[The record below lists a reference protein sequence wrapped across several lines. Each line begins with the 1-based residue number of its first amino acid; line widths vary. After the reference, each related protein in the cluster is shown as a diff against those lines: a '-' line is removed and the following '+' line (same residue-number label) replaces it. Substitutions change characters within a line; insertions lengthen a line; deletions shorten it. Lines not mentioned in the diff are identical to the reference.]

1 MISFFNIKIRVTMVR
16 KDSYDLKSKLIHKIN
31 TNRDSSLEYF
41 ENEPKNEPNYE
52 IILAYEFGDP
62 I

>member
-1 MISFFNIKIRVTMVR
+1 MCIYIYIY
-16 KDSYDLKSKLIHKIN
+16 KDDYEIFMN
-31 TNRDSSLEYF
+31 NNRDSSLEYY
-41 ENEPKNEPNYE
+41 EDEPKNEPNYE